1 MGESIMS
8 FHTGLVSI
16 SFRRYSVDEII
27 AACRE
32 AGLEWIE
39 WGSDV
44 HVPAGNVA
52 IADEVAAKMKNA
64 GLTTAAY
71 GSYFRLGQHTPAE
84 FEPYMESAKH
94 LGARVIRVWGGIKGS
109 QDTTE
114 EERAKLIEDARAIA
128 DMAEAAGLVVT
139 LECHGGTITDDYKS
153 GIAFYEAVDHP
164 ALRAYWQPNQCFDEA
179 YNLTAAKLYVP
190 RTECLHVFQWSAT
203 ARYPLCEGREIWAK
217 YLDIFRPA
225 AKEREIGLL
234 LEFMHDD
241 RLETLAETAKELKS
255 WVEA

>member
-1 MGESIMS
+1 MS

-44 HVPAGNVA
+44 HVPAGNLA
-52 IADEVAAKMKNA
+52 IADEVAAKTRAA
-64 GLTTAAY
+64 GLVPVAY

-84 FEPYMESAKH
+84 FAPYMESAKH

-109 QDTTE
+109 AETTE
-114 EERAKLIEDARAIA
+114 AERVRLIADAREIA

-139 LECHGGTITDDYKS
+139 LECHGGTMTDDYKA
-153 GIAFYEAVDHP
+153 GIALYEAVNHP
-164 ALRAYWQPNQCFDEA
+164 ALRAYWQPNQCFDEE
-179 YNLTAAKLYVP
+179 YNLTAARLYAP
-190 RTECLHVFQWSAT
+190 RTECLHVFHWSAT
-203 ARYPLCEGREIWAK
+203 ARHPLCQGREIWEK
-217 YLDIFRPA
+217 YLDIFRPE

-241 RLETLAETAKELKS
+241 RLETLLETANELNS
-255 WVEA
+255 WVEV